1 MAKDLKMVLLLDF
14 YGEMLTDKQRE
25 IIESYYYDD
34 LSLGEIGEARGISR
48 QGARDAIKRSETEL
62 IEMEKRLGLV
72 KRFKEMEAA
81 LTRICDCAIEIR
93 EKNAAASADPDID
106 SLALDILDTTAKLVE
121 EENK

>member
-14 YGEMLTDKQRE
+14 YGEMLTEKQRE

-34 LSLGEIGEARGISR
+34 LSLGEIGDERGISR
-48 QGARDAIKRSETEL
+48 QGARDAIKRSEAEL
-62 IEMEKRLGLV
+62 IEMEERLGLV

-81 LTRICDCAIEIR
+81 LTRICDCAIEIK
-93 EKNAAASADPDID
+93 EKNAGSNDDID
-106 SLALDILDTTAKLVE
+106 ALAQDILETAAKLAE